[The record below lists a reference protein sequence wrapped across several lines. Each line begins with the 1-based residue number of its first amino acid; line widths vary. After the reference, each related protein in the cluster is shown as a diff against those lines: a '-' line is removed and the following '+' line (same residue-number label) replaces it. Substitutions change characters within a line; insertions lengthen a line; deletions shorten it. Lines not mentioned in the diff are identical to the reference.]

1 MSDAWGPSPS
11 PPPPPGGQQQNT
23 GGHQSYRAA
32 VEPRRSGAFRDV
44 LIIAMLAIAGVV
56 GIVIWDGGDVSEG
69 TETEPSTGS
78 LPGQDSL
85 IVPTSATG
93 QPATAG
99 PTQPVVTGTLSP
111 GDAAAVQ
118 AMVAAQDALIGV
130 LPVPA
135 GGTEQPPTGPGV
147 RSWMFAGTD
156 WQSIRDAYVAT
167 LQQQGFTVEL
177 QSPVNDGTTVGE
189 LYTLRDP
196 TGTIAVQLSV
206 GTFNGQ
212 SGIEVTRQ

>member
-1 MSDAWGPSPS
+1 
-11 PPPPPGGQQQNT
+11 
-23 GGHQSYRAA
+23 
-32 VEPRRSGAFRDV
+32 VEPRSGAFRDV

-99 PTQPVVTGTLSP
+99 QTQPVATGTLNP

-130 LPVPA
+130 LPVPS

-147 RSWMFAGTD
+147 RSWTFAGTD

-189 LYTLRDP
+189 LYALRDP